1 MFEHL
6 LNKYFEHLL
15 NKYKDDLKEIK
26 NNKEALEE
34 ELIRVRCH
42 YNSFHNVSS
51 GFLISFFLGFLGYI
65 FKFGE
70 IQDVVLRCICVL
82 VIFSII
88 LIYQI
93 ALINVSNLYYEE
105 MKLVKSKLKEINR
118 VQSMPK
124 KVGIRYCNSNLPHYI
139 NFVG

>member
-1 MFEHL
+1 MFKRL
-6 LNKYFEHLL
+6 LNKYEDDL

-70 IQDVVLRCICVL
+70 IPNIVLRFVCVA

-93 ALINVSNLYYEE
+93 TLINFSNLYYEE
-105 MKLVKSKLKEINR
+105 MKLVKSELKKIDR
-118 VQSMPK
+118 VQSVPK

>member
-1 MFEHL
+1 M
-6 LNKYFEHLL
+6 FEHLL
-15 NKYKDDLKEIK
+15 NKYKDDLKESK

-65 FKFGE
+65 FKFSE
-70 IQDVVLRCICVL
+70 IQDIASRYACVVAIFL
-82 VIFSII
+82 VI

-93 ALINVSNLYYEE
+93 ALINFSNLYYEE

-118 VQSMPK
+118 AQSMPK